1 MLKYLK
7 STSLIIS
14 LVFFVLIVTI
24 YTKNLELIKFN
35 KFILNQSSIINEQ
48 SLFNY
53 INYSLDSINSYSSSD
68 IKKFKQRIYD
78 LENIGVIKDIN
89 ISYSIP
95 NKMFIDIIDN
105 KPIYIIHTK
114 LNHFILDEEGSIYG
128 VNFNSD
134 LSSIPN
140 VRLNFLNDEFY
151 QDWSSNKKLQLKTLI
166 DNININKSNI
176 KYLLDVFE
184 ILYSFKNNYLYTH
197 VNSISVNENTIDIL
211 LDKTKIFFSKSKQD
225 IQVEIN
231 KMNQIV
237 NNQSLF
243 DSLKIDDLTELK
255 EIKLFFDKQIIIKS

>member
-35 KFILNQSSIINEQ
+35 KFILNQSSIISEQ

-114 LNHFILDEEGSIYG
+114 
-128 VNFNSD
+128 
-134 LSSIPN
+134 
-140 VRLNFLNDEFY
+140 
-151 QDWSSNKKLQLKTLI
+151 
-166 DNININKSNI
+166 
-176 KYLLDVFE
+176 
-184 ILYSFKNNYLYTH
+184 
-197 VNSISVNENTIDIL
+197 
-211 LDKTKIFFSKSKQD
+211 
-225 IQVEIN
+225 
-231 KMNQIV
+231 
-237 NNQSLF
+237 
-243 DSLKIDDLTELK
+243 
-255 EIKLFFDKQIIIKS
+255 